1 MQIKENKIDDLNMSL
16 NITLDKADWAEQKK
30 KKLNNYRRNAEI
42 KGFRKGMAPMSLIE
56 RFYGAQA
63 MGETINSVIGET
75 LNKYINDNKLHI
87 IGEPLPSEK
96 EIENDWDNAETLTF
110 EYDLGLYPDFTIDV
124 TKEDKIPYYKVKI
137 SDEAKAEYKSN
148 LLKQFGNMVDGE
160 KMGAEDFMLADF
172 EQGETKVENTYVAL
186 RSMANDDVKKPFIGL
201 KAGDSID
208 VNVMETFANE
218 TDRAAMLRLTKDE
231 VAAMEPV
238 WKLTV
243 NSIKTFV
250 DAEESQETFDK
261 IYGEGVVKSS
271 EEFDKKVA
279 ESMAAEYAQ
288 ESDYKFN
295 LDAKDYLVKK
305 ADIKLP
311 EEFLKR
317 WLLEANE
324 GKFTKEDIEKE
335 FDMFLVDF
343 KWDLVRQEIMKAHDL
358 KITKEAM
365 EQEARNFVNYQY
377 SMYGMMSVPED
388 MMKDLVNRILTD
400 QEQSRRIFEKVE
412 NDLVCSFAKK
422 NATLSN
428 KSTTLEKLRDMLK

>member
-1 MQIKENKIDDLNMSL
+1 MQIKENRIDDLNVSL
-16 NITLDKADWAEQKK
+16 NITLDKADWADQKK
-30 KKLNNYRRNAEI
+30 KKLSNYRRNAEI

-75 LNKYINDNKLHI
+75 LNKYIDDNKLHI

-110 EYDLGLYPDFTIDV
+110 EYDLGLYPEFTIDV

-172 EQGETKVENTYVAL
+172 EQGETKVESTYVAL

-208 VNVMETFANE
+208 VNVMETFAND

-243 NSIKTFV
+243 KSIKTFV
-250 DAEESQETFDK
+250 DAEENQETFDK
-261 IYGEGVVKSS
+261 IYGEGVVKSA
-271 EEFDKKVA
+271 EEFDKKIA

-335 FDMFLVDF
+335 FDLFLVDF
-343 KWDLVRQEIMKAHDL
+343 KWDLVRTELMKAHDL

-365 EQEARNFVNYQY
+365 EQEARNFINYQY

-388 MMKDLVNRILTD
+388 MMKDLVNKILTD

-412 NDLVCSFAKK
+412 NDIVCSFAKK
-422 NATLSN
+422 SATLSN

>member
-1 MQIKENKIDDLNMSL
+1 MQIKENKIDDLNLSL
-16 NITLDKADWAEQKK
+16 NITLEKADWAEQKK

-63 MGETINSVIGET
+63 MGETINGVIGET
-75 LNKYINDNKLHI
+75 LNKYIEDNKLHV

-96 EIENDWDNAETLTF
+96 EIENDWENGETLSF
-110 EYDLGLYPDFTIDV
+110 EYDLGLYPEFTVDV

-160 KMGAEDFMLADF
+160 KMGEEDFMMADF
-172 EQGETKVENTYVAL
+172 EQGETKVESTYVAL
-186 RSMANDDVKKPFIGL
+186 RSMANDEVKKPFIGL

-208 VNVMETFANE
+208 VNVMETFAND
-218 TDRAAMLRLTKDE
+218 TDRAAMLRLSKDE

-243 NSIKTFV
+243 KSIKTFV
-250 DAEESQETFDK
+250 DAEENQETYDK
-261 IYGEGVVKSS
+261 IYGEGVVTSA
-271 EEFDKKVA
+271 EEFDKKIA
-279 ESMAAEYAQ
+279 ENMAAEYAQ

-305 ADIKLP
+305 ADIALP

-343 KWDLVRQEIMKAHDL
+343 KWDLVRTEIMKAHDL

-365 EQEARNFVNYQY
+365 EQEARNFITYQY

-412 NDLVCSFAKK
+412 NDIVCKFAKE

>member
-63 MGETINSVIGET
+63 MGETINSIIGET
-75 LNKYINDNKLHI
+75 LNKYIDDNKLHI

-96 EIENDWDNAETLTF
+96 EIENDWDNAETHTF
-110 EYDLGLYPDFTIDV
+110 EYDLGLYPEFTIDV

-208 VNVMETFANE
+208 VNVMETFAND

-243 NSIKTFV
+243 KSIKTFV
-250 DAEESQETFDK
+250 DAEENQETFDK
-261 IYGEGVVKSS
+261 IYGEGVVKSA

-288 ESDYKFN
+288 ESGYKFN

-343 KWDLVRQEIMKAHDL
+343 KWDLVRTEIMKAHDL

-365 EQEARNFVNYQY
+365 EQEARNFINYQY

-388 MMKDLVNRILTD
+388 MMKDLVNKILTD

-412 NDLVCSFAKK
+412 NDIVCSFAKK

>member
-75 LNKYINDNKLHI
+75 LNKYIDDNKLHI

-110 EYDLGLYPDFTIDV
+110 EYDLGLYPEFTIDV

-208 VNVMETFANE
+208 VNVMETFAND

-243 NSIKTFV
+243 KSIKTFV
-250 DAEESQETFDK
+250 DAEENQETFDK
-261 IYGEGVVKSS
+261 IYGEGVVKSA

-343 KWDLVRQEIMKAHDL
+343 KWDLVRTELMKAHDL

-365 EQEARNFVNYQY
+365 EQEARNFINYQY

-388 MMKDLVNRILTD
+388 MMKDLVNKILTD

-412 NDLVCSFAKK
+412 NDIVCSFAKK
-422 NATLSN
+422 SATLSN

>member
-75 LNKYINDNKLHI
+75 LNKYIDDNKLHI

-110 EYDLGLYPDFTIDV
+110 EYDLGLYPEFTIDV

-186 RSMANDDVKKPFIGL
+186 RSMTNDDVKKPFIGL
-201 KAGDSID
+201 KAGESID
-208 VNVMETFANE
+208 VNVMETFAND
-218 TDRAAMLRLTKDE
+218 TDRAAMLRLSKDE

-243 NSIKTFV
+243 KSIKTFV
-250 DAEESQETFDK
+250 DAEENQETFNK
-261 IYGEGVVKSS
+261 IYGEGVVKSA
-271 EEFDKKVA
+271 EEFDKKIA
-279 ESMAAEYAQ
+279 ESMEAEYAQ

-343 KWDLVRQEIMKAHDL
+343 KWDLVRTELMKAHDL

-388 MMKDLVNRILTD
+388 MMKDLVNKILTD

-412 NDLVCSFAKK
+412 NDVVCGFAKTA
-422 NATLSN
+422 ATLSH

>member
-75 LNKYINDNKLHI
+75 LNKYIDDNKLHI

-110 EYDLGLYPDFTIDV
+110 EYDLGLYPEFTIDV

-208 VNVMETFANE
+208 VNVMETFAND

-243 NSIKTFV
+243 KSIKTFV
-250 DAEESQETFDK
+250 DAEENQETFDK
-261 IYGEGVVKSS
+261 IYGEGVVKSA

-335 FDMFLVDF
+335 FDLFLVDF
-343 KWDLVRQEIMKAHDL
+343 KWDLVRTEIMKAHDL

-365 EQEARNFVNYQY
+365 EQEARNFINYQY

-388 MMKDLVNRILTD
+388 MMKDLVNKILTD

-412 NDLVCSFAKK
+412 NDIVCSFAKK